1 MASSSSI
8 IPITPIQRKY
18 DVFISF
24 RGRHIRDNFLSH
36 LRSALFGEKIVS
48 FAEDNIRRGDDISK
62 SLRRTIKESQIS
74 IIIFSKKYPSSRWCL
89 GELEKIMKCNKKN
102 GQFVIPVFLKVK
114 PTDVENQTG
123 CFGQALAQYEGH
135 PKIQIWRAA
144 FTKAA
149 NLAGWDSEVTRPQA
163 TLNKNIVYDVMSK
176 LYFASP
182 NDFRNV
188 AGVRYHIQ
196 QIESSLIMVQQ
207 MFNNGLDRISNV
219 PLLNGHAFKPEH
231 PLNGHHMR
239 LSKREINYSFS
250 SFSQMKYDV
259 FLSFRR
265 ADTRNNIS
273 SHAYAALRRE
283 KIQTFIDYDLH
294 RVDVVLDSLFKT
306 ITESKI
312 PFVIFSENYVSQP
325 GSRRGPAIKGWKIFS
340 LESPPIDSSAIGH

>member
-149 NLAGWDSEVTRPQA
+149 NLAGWDSEVTRWCLDELVRIMECRKENGQIVIPVFYKVDPSHVRKQSGPFGQALAQYEGHPRIHKWRDALTETANLSGWDLRVTGHEA
-163 TLNKNIVYDVMSK
+163 TL
-176 LYFASP
+176 
-182 NDFRNV
+182 
-188 AGVRYHIQ
+188 
-196 QIESSLIMVQQ
+196 IESIVADAL
-207 MFNNGLDRISNV
+207 G
-219 PLLNGHAFKPEH
+219 K
-231 PLNGHHMR
+231 
-239 LSKREINYSFS
+239 LSDTSSSRNYS
-250 SFSQMKYDV
+250 K
-259 FLSFRR
+259 
-265 ADTRNNIS
+265 
-273 SHAYAALRRE
+273 AYTQDR
-283 KIQTFIDYDLH
+283 K
-294 RVDVVLDSLFKT
+294 
-306 ITESKI
+306 
-312 PFVIFSENYVSQP
+312 
-325 GSRRGPAIKGWKIFS
+325 
-340 LESPPIDSSAIGH
+340 